1 MDIQVEVVFTV
12 RHSLEEL
19 KQVFVK
25 RSHIP
30 EWRAI
35 PGAETRPLVFF
46 EERIVSVTLSTERDR
61 MAWLEFSIEA
71 CGELRRQI
79 VIPNVVPSGINIDLP
94 DLGGFLALCRQCLV
108 SSPPER

>member
-1 MDIQVEVVFTV
+1 MDIQVEVAFTV
-12 RHSLEEL
+12 QHTLEEL

-25 RSHIP
+25 RGHIP

-46 EERIVSVTLSTERDR
+46 EERVVSVTLSSEKDR

-71 CGELRRQI
+71 CGELRRRI
-79 VIPNVVPSGINIDLP
+79 AIPNVVPSTVNINPP
-94 DLGGFLALCRQCLV
+94 DLGDFLALCRQCLV
-108 SSPPER
+108 SSPLPR